1 MKVKITRTQLPA
13 DMLGNFPSSVGRPF
27 VYQGYYRWGKEN
39 KCFMI
44 LGGMYVPGRRRP
56 RLSAPHRT
64 ACARLTRPAGLASS
78 PFALFIAGRDRLDL
92 SSAPQNSY
100 NSWELSSG
108 GLKGHAGAGDVAA
121 AAADGDVAAADDGD
135 DEAGI
140 ETRHFLKTEARVDKE
155 RVQRVRAEES
165 EREGGVSMRT
175 RASACVRA

>member
-1 MKVKITRTQLPA
+1 
-13 DMLGNFPSSVGRPF
+13 
-27 VYQGYYRWGKEN
+27 
-39 KCFMI
+39 MI

-64 ACARLTRPAGLASS
+64 ACARLTRPGLFSLR
-78 PFALFIAGRDRLDL
+78 FFIAGRDRLDL

-140 ETRHFLKTEARVDKE
+140 DADGSGASVGGEDGAWWWWVIPGYRHAYALNADNSILCCSNLGR
-155 RVQRVRAEES
+155 
-165 EREGGVSMRT
+165 
-175 RASACVRA
+175 

>member
-1 MKVKITRTQLPA
+1 
-13 DMLGNFPSSVGRPF
+13 
-27 VYQGYYRWGKEN
+27 
-39 KCFMI
+39 MI

-56 RLSAPHRT
+56 RLSTPHRMCE
-64 ACARLTRPAGLASS
+64 AYAPCWPGLFSLR
-78 PFALFIAGRDRLDL
+78 FFIAGRDRLDL

-140 ETRHFLKTEARVDKE
+140 DEDGSGASVGGEDGAWWWWVIPGYRHAYALNADNSILCCSNLGR
-155 RVQRVRAEES
+155 
-165 EREGGVSMRT
+165 
-175 RASACVRA
+175 

>member
-1 MKVKITRTQLPA
+1 MLYDTR
-13 DMLGNFPSSVGRPF
+13 R
-27 VYQGYYRWGKEN
+27 
-39 KCFMI
+39 
-44 LGGMYVPGRRRP
+44 YVPGRRRP

-78 PFALFIAGRDRLDL
+78 PFAFFIAGRDRLDL

-135 DEAGI
+135 GEAGI
-140 ETRHFLKTEARVDKE
+140 DEDGSGASVGGEDGAWWWWVIPGYRHAYALNADNSILCCSNLGR
-155 RVQRVRAEES
+155 
-165 EREGGVSMRT
+165 
-175 RASACVRA
+175 